1 MTTTRKAAPRKTT
14 PGKKRRGATVRVS
27 LAHYQQLQRESVAA
41 RYAFETLNEASVSQ
55 EELSDVVWRLWRA
68 LEGGVP
74 GTLQ

>member
-1 MTTTRKAAPRKTT
+1 MATTRKAAPRKT

-41 RYAFETLNEASVSQ
+41 RYAFEALNEVSVSQ